1 MGHEILFLLHV
12 LLPQGCDPLD
22 EGSTLGSER
31 APPANRHHEV
41 FLLFTSFVEVSP
53 SAEVVTE
60 LELGLPI
67 AKSVDDLHGT
77 DLVCIDALP
86 IQIELPP
93 KEEEF
98 LAHTMSHISIDD
110 GVALVVLVNHIEGLA
125 VPNTQVEA
133 LSVDDVV
140 AQDAMELAHLAFE
153 VDHNFGGRGN
163 LLET

>member
-1 MGHEILFLLHV
+1 
-12 LLPQGCDPLD
+12 
-22 EGSTLGSER
+22 
-31 APPANRHHEV
+31 
-41 FLLFTSFVEVSP
+41 
-53 SAEVVTE
+53 
-60 LELGLPI
+60 
-67 AKSVDDLHGT
+67 
-77 DLVCIDALP
+77 
-86 IQIELPP
+86 
-93 KEEEF
+93 
-98 LAHTMSHISIDD
+98 MSHISIDD